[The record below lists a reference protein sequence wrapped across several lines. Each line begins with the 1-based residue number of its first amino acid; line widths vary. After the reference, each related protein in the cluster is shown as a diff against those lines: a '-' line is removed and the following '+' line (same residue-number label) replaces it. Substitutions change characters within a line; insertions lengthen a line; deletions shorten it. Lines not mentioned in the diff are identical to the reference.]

1 MIFIAFLLV
10 LVFIFSLEQF
20 HLVWFLVFEHF
31 YFYFR
36 LGLDV
41 LKTVEIVKTS
51 RKTQKKQVI
60 QGEVGSWK
68 ASRSSFE
75 KPLQGLKGQ
84 V

>member
-1 MIFIAFLLV
+1 MKIRPEDKLIWKGCLSRASDVKRRTMIFIAFLLV

-41 LKTVEIVKTS
+41 HKTVEIVKTS
-51 RKTQKKQVI
+51 RKTQKNK
-60 QGEVGSWK
+60 
-68 ASRSSFE
+68 
-75 KPLQGLKGQ
+75 
-84 V
+84 

>member
-1 MIFIAFLLV
+1 MIFSAFLLV
-10 LVFIFSLEQF
+10 LVFIFGLEQF

-51 RKTQKKQVI
+51 RKKKN
-60 QGEVGSWK
+60 
-68 ASRSSFE
+68 R
-75 KPLQGLKGQ
+75 
-84 V
+84 